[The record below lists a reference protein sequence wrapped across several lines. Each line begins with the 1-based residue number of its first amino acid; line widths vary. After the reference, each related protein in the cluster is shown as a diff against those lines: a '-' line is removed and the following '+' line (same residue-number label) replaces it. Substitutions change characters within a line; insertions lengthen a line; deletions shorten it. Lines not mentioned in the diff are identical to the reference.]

1 MAGEW
6 IKVDKT
12 LLDKPEVLALA
23 DRTGL
28 SIGHVVATL
37 LAFWS
42 WADDHT
48 TDGALPHVTPER
60 LEMLLAK
67 HLAAVTGSV
76 NGGATVAPP
85 WRHGGATV
93 ASTPDGGAPGGATV
107 ARATTDAPPVASV
120 FVDAL
125 KEVGWVHFDEMG
137 ARVPAFDSHF
147 TQTSKERAQ
156 RRLRQARYRA
166 RRGARGATRRR
177 KRI

>member
-23 DRTGL
+23 DCTGL

-67 HLAAVTGSV
+67 HLAAVTG
-76 NGGATVAPP
+76 GATVAPR
-85 WRHGGATV
+85 WRHDDID
-93 ASTPDGGAPGGATV
+93 PRRRP
-107 ARATTDAPPVASV
+107 
-120 FVDAL
+120 
-125 KEVGWVHFDEMG
+125 VGWRH
-137 ARVPAFDSHF
+137 
-147 TQTSKERAQ
+147 
-156 RRLRQARYRA
+156 
-166 RRGARGATRRR
+166 RGARHQ
-177 KRI
+177 